1 MSCLFTTLA
10 HGKRS
15 RNQPKTPDFHP
26 QRINLAPDF
35 LETPKVS
42 YDNNDTSVETKLQDL
57 VKKNKLHDFHCKLMR
72 KDENG
77 DFWYSC
83 EIKGERVK
91 LGRGKSEEK
100 AKEDSLR
107 KMVDELRKGYGETE
121 NRGVS
126 TRGMDTV
133 NRSGGSYGSRD
144 ARNGASGDRS
154 GNGP

>member
-1 MSCLFTTLA
+1 MSCLFATLA

-26 QRINLAPDF
+26 QRINLAPEF

-57 VKKNKLHDFHCKLMR
+57 VKKNKLHDFDCKLMR

-83 EIKGERVK
+83 ELKGERVK

-121 NRGVS
+121 LVNKCSNDVKCTEEEHQLNRRTEFIIVNPGV
-126 TRGMDTV
+126 V
-133 NRSGGSYGSRD
+133 NQ
-144 ARNGASGDRS
+144 
-154 GNGP
+154 